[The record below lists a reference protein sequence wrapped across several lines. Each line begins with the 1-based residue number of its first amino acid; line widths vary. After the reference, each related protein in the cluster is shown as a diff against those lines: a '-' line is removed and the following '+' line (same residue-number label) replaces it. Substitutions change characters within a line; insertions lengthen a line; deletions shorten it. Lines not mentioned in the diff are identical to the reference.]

1 MLLRNKILM
10 AAGAP
15 SQRKYINAIPNGDF
29 LDGTSG
35 FTTGRSVNSANDG
48 ILSNTSTGGGLA
60 ILYSSEFSVLS
71 GDKIYGYARFRVLGA
86 DSSYLKMRTYLL
98 GWHDF
103 FTITGGA
110 TQNQWYERSG
120 IIVVPST
127 SNLAAGLYHGYP
139 DDPAGRVMEVDKFIV
154 FNLTENGLDDKD
166 LAWCDANIPQ
176 NIIW

>member
-15 SQRKYINAIPNGDF
+15 SQRKYINAILNGDF

-35 FTTGRSVNSANDG
+35 FTAGYSVNSANDG
-48 ILSNTSTGGGLA
+48 ILSNTSTGGGMARLA
-60 ILYSSEFSVLS
+60 SSELSALS

-86 DSSYLKMRTYLL
+86 DCSYVEMRAYTSK
-98 GWHDF
+98 WHYF
-103 FTITGGA
+103 FTINSLI
-110 TQNQWYERSG
+110 QNQWYEGSG

-127 SNLAAGLYHGYP
+127 LNPGAALFHSYP
-139 DDPAGRVMEVDKFIV
+139 DSPAGRVMEVDKVIV
-154 FNLTENGLDDKD
+154 YNLTNNGLGDKD
-166 LAWCDANIPQ
+166 LAWCDANIPP